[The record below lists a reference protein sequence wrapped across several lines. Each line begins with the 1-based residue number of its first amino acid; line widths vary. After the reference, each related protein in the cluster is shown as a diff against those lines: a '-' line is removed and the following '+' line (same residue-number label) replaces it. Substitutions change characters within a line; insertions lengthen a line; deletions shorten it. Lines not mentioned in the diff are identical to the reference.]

1 MHFFCCSFLRGWQ
14 RERRP
19 CWEGGDCPGR
29 RFNPELFILSEIYW
43 MGLECCDYSS
53 FRRSLWFRC
62 LNKLLAV
69 RLVRSRFVQR
79 GEFNRWKFASYLS
92 ELVHQ
97 YSPTRTL
104 QSSLLVIAFNYKS
117 FFYFCGHRSF
127 SYGAPFLLNSLPLHI
142 CQTISLQC
150 VKSLVKTHLFDVAS
164 LQSAYL

>member
-1 MHFFCCSFLRGWQ
+1 
-14 RERRP
+14 
-19 CWEGGDCPGR
+19 
-29 RFNPELFILSEIYW
+29 

-104 QSSLLVIAFNYKS
+104 QSSLQVIAFNYKS